1 MLCNAVYS
9 RVFKFSFDLI
19 IVAVYQALLGGQLGD
34 VTGQSWSVVVSRG
47 QLWSVVVSCGQCEMT
62 GDATC
67 ESRLWSSSLKS
78 H

>member
-19 IVAVYQALLGGQLGD
+19 IAAVYQALLGGQLGD

-47 QLWSVVVSCGQCEMT
+47 QLWSVVVSCGQ
-62 GDATC
+62 
-67 ESRLWSSSLKS
+67 S
-78 H
+78 